1 MSAFVTILKR
11 ELKAVTR
18 ERTIII
24 AIIIQLFIASFSS
37 AILVGLMSLYDPEA
51 IGLSTRIRLR
61 VGIIGEYSDPLVY
74 LLRQNQVQV
83 VPFETLEEAS
93 KAFSEGRIEAAL
105 LIPQADIE
113 SGHGLRHVNLF
124 LPESEA
130 LYTLILMVLRDPL
143 KQYESYLREQDGI
156 HLKFTDIDGRPST
169 LHEFRY
175 SVILPLLMF
184 FPAFVTGSMVIDS
197 LSEELANRTLD
208 TLWSAPVSLHVI
220 VGAKIA
226 APVLLAGGQCTLWAM
241 LLRVNGILI
250 YKPALVLL
258 MATLNAAIIG
268 VASVFIVL
276 YFKDRERSQFTYS
289 LFILLSTSLGYVFDV
304 SPLTVITRLATGD
317 YYTGLSDV
325 AVYGLVLLVLLAVL
339 FAFNKRLLSRVS

>member
-1 MSAFVTILKR
+1 MSAFVTILKK

-18 ERTIII
+18 ERTIVI

-51 IGLSTRIRLR
+51 IGLSARIRLR
-61 VGIIGEYSDPLVY
+61 VGIVGDRSDPLVD

-93 KAFSEGRIEAAL
+93 EAFSEGRIEAAL
-105 LIPQADIE
+105 LIPQSDTG
-113 SGHGLRHVNLF
+113 SGRGLRHVSLF

-143 KQYESYLREQDGI
+143 KQYESYLREQNGI
-156 HLKFTDIDGRPST
+156 HLKFADIEGRPST

-175 SVILPLLMF
+175 GVILPLLVF
-184 FPAFVTGSMVIDS
+184 FPAFITGSMVIDS
-197 LSEELANRTLD
+197 LSEELANHTLD

-226 APVLLAGGQCTLWAM
+226 APVLLAGGQCVLWAT
-241 LLRVNGILI
+241 LLYVNGILI
-250 YKPALVLL
+250 RNLVLVLL

-268 VASVFIVL
+268 VTSVFIVL

-289 LFILLSTSLGYVFDV
+289 LFILLSTSLGYAFDV
-304 SPLTVITRLATGD
+304 SPVTVITRLATGD
-317 YYTGLSDV
+317 YYTGISDV
-325 AVYGLVLLVLLAVL
+325 AVYGLVLLGLLAGL
-339 FAFNKRLLSRVS
+339 FSLNKKLLSRVA

>member
-1 MSAFVTILKR
+1 MSAFVTILKK

-51 IGLSTRIRLR
+51 IGLSARIRLR
-61 VGIIGEYSDPLVY
+61 VGIIGERSDPLVDS
-74 LLRQNQVQV
+74 LRHNQVQV
-83 VPFETLEEAS
+83 VPFETPEEAS
-93 KAFSEGRIEAAL
+93 EAFSEGRIEAAL
-105 LIPQADIE
+105 LIPRPDME
-113 SGHGLRHVNLF
+113 SDRGVRQVRLF

-143 KQYESYLREQDGI
+143 KQYEGYLREQNGV
-156 HLKFTDIDGRPST
+156 HLKFTDIEGQPST
-169 LHEFRY
+169 LYEFRY
-175 SVILPLLMF
+175 GVILPLLMF
-184 FPAFVTGSMVIDS
+184 FPAFIAGSMVIDS
-197 LSEELANRTLD
+197 LAEELASHTLD
-208 TLWSAPVSLHVI
+208 VLWSAPVSLHVI

-226 APVLLAGGQCTLWAM
+226 APVVLAGGQCTLWTM

-250 YKPALVLL
+250 HKLALVLL

-304 SPLTVITRLATGD
+304 SPITVITRLATGD

-325 AVYGLVLLVLLAVL
+325 AVYGLVWLGLLVVL
-339 FAFNKRLLSRVS
+339 FSLSKRLLSRTA